1 MTKDALSLDTRADSS
16 ITTDVLVPGYDSPRR
31 KSPLVVATF
40 NLSATI
46 VGGGVLSLP
55 LAFAKCGIVLGTVL
69 MITAGIVTDRS
80 LYLLCL
86 CARQTGATSYG
97 EVGKVAFGKYME
109 CESFASS
116 ARSTEYSLSVV
127 IH

>member
-1 MTKDALSLDTRADSS
+1 MTKDALSLDARADSTL
-16 ITTDVLVPGYDSPRR
+16 TTEVLAPEYDSPQR

-40 NLSATI
+40 NLTATI

-55 LAFAKCGIVLGTVL
+55 LAFARCGVVLGTVL
-69 MITAGIVTDRS
+69 MIVAAIITDRS

-109 CESFASS
+109 CKSFASS
-116 ARSTEYSLSVV
+116 ARST
-127 IH
+127 